1 MICCECCR
9 SPRIP
14 LLARSTAV
22 ASEFIECGLNGPVPH
37 CCDVLTPTGYMTLEK
52 RIAGPA
58 DPPFVECQLC
68 LLQAQPDD
76 DMFVSQ
82 LLSIVDENESQQ
94 KKFSSPSQM
103 PAPQRVIT
111 VRLLKVETCLQFQ
124 LV

>member
-14 LLARSTAV
+14 LLARPTAV

-52 RIAGPA
+52 RIAGPS
-58 DPPFVECQLC
+58 DPPLVESQLC

-82 LLSIVDENESQQ
+82 LLSIVDENASQQ
-94 KKFSSPSQM
+94 KKPSSPSQM

-111 VRLLKVETCLQFQ
+111 DRLLKVETCLQFQ